1 MADHVPSVDMAGD
14 QIAYSEAYRKAYCKA
29 YRKAYCKGFSKFF
42 LRGFVKGAVS
52 GAASEAFKTGNP
64 IVDNAVGKITDKVA
78 DGMVYGPRQ
87 VAKRRKLTAICMD
100 LVAPFSGAGRGR
112 PSRKEG

>member
-14 QIAYSEAYRKAYCKA
+14 QIAYSEDYRKAYCKA

-42 LRGFVKGAVS
+42 LLGFVKGAVS
-52 GAASEAFKTGNP
+52 GAASEALRTGNP
-64 IVDNAVGKITDKVA
+64 IVDNTVGKITDKVA
-78 DGMVYGPRQ
+78 DGMLYGPNQ
-87 VAKRRKLTAICMD
+87 GTKRRKLTRICMD
-100 LVAPFSGAGRGR
+100 LVMPFAGAGTGR